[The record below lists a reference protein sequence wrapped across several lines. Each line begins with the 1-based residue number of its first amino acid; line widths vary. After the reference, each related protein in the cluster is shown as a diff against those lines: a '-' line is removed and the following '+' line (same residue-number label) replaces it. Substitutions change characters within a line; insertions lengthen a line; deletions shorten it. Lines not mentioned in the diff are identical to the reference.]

1 MGRAWGNALG
11 GWRKQTRMANG
22 RFGRG
27 KSGFK
32 ARRAA
37 KKKYLK
43 PTISRHNGTTYKTTK
58 SRTLIPGTYLV
69 STKAYH
75 RGEFRGI
82 ANSTH
87 KKNKV
92 ILDDLYVMPGHRG
105 TGMSNQLV
113 NRQMRHAKLT
123 GKPIEVTGLRSDG
136 GQKFVQRN
144 SVKGVS
150 VKTREKRSSKD
161 ITAAMDF
168 MVGELEA
175 GDHSLK
181 YKKKQTKSLKKARA
195 ARANNLKGQKVK
207 R

>member
-1 MGRAWGNALG
+1 
-11 GWRKQTRMANG
+11 MANG

-27 KSGFK
+27 VSGAKS
-32 ARRAA
+32 RRAA

-43 PTISRHNGTTYKTTK
+43 PTVSRHNGTTYKTTK

-87 KKNKV
+87 KRNKV

-105 TGMSNQLV
+105 SGMSNQLV
-113 NRQMRHAKLT
+113 NRQVRHAKMT

-144 SVKGVS
+144 NLKNVKVTERKS
-150 VKTREKRSSKD
+150 RSSVD
-161 ITAAMDF
+161 ITSSMDF

-175 GDHSLK
+175 GDHAAK
-181 YKKKQTKSLKKARA
+181 YKKKQNKSLKKARV
-195 ARANNLKGQKVK
+195 ARAKNIKGQKVK